1 MIKLLEEWKM
11 RVLVIGCTHAGTA
24 AVKNMKKLHPDAEV
38 VVYERNDNV
47 SFLSCGIALHV
58 GGVVKQAD
66 DLFYSSPEELKKL
79 GVTMKMKHEVLD
91 IDTDAKK
98 VQVRDLES
106 DMIMED
112 SFDKLV
118 MATGSSPIIPPIT
131 GVGLQNIQLAKN
143 YHQAK
148 EIIQKAEKATN
159 IAVIGAGYIG
169 VELVEAFE
177 AYGKHVTFIEGADR
191 VLNKYLDAEFT
202 GIVEQELSEHG
213 VKLALNETVEQF
225 VGDAEGRVQKVI
237 TSEATYEADLVLLCV
252 GFKPQTELLK
262 GKLDM
267 LPNGA
272 LIVNDYMQTSHP
284 DIYGAG
290 DSCAVFY
297 NPAKTH
303 AYIPLATN
311 AVRMGTLVAQNIA
324 GPKIKY
330 RGTQGTSGLK
340 LYDLNMASTGIT
352 EANAFFFGLNVKTI
366 TIDEAYRPD
375 FMPTAENV
383 KLKLV
388 YEAETLRLV
397 GAQILS
403 KVDLTQAMNT
413 LSACIQQNMTI
424 EDLAFVDF
432 FFQPHY
438 NQPWNYLNKAALQA
452 LEQERDVAV
461 LV

>member
-1 MIKLLEEWKM
+1 MK
-11 RVLVIGCTHAGTA
+11 VLVIGCTHAGTA
-24 AVKNMKKLHPDAEV
+24 AVTNIAKLHPNAEV
-38 VVYERNDNV
+38 TVYERNDNV

-58 GGVVKQAD
+58 GGVVKKAD
-66 DLFYSSPEELKKL
+66 DLFYSSPTQLEQL
-79 GVTMKMKHEVLD
+79 GATMKMEHEVLD
-91 IDTDAKK
+91 IDTHSKT
-98 VQVRDLES
+98 VQVRDLKTGIEFI
-106 DMIMED
+106 DH
-112 SFDKLV
+112 FDKLV

-148 EIIQKAEKATN
+148 DIITKATEAKN

-191 VLNKYLDAEFT
+191 VLNKYLDEEFT
-202 GIVEQELSEHG
+202 EVVEQELSEHG
-213 VKLALNETVEQF
+213 VQLALNETVNQF
-225 VGDAEGRVQKVI
+225 VGDETGRVQKVV
-237 TSEATYEADLVLLCV
+237 TSESTYDADLVLLCV
-252 GFKPQTELLK
+252 GFKPQTGLLK
-262 GKLDM
+262 DKVDM

-272 LIVNDYMQTSHP
+272 LIVNEYMQTSHP

-290 DSCAVFY
+290 DSCAVYY
-297 NPAKTH
+297 NPAQTR

-311 AVRMGTLVAQNIA
+311 AVRMGTLVAHNLVEQ
-324 GPKIKY
+324 KVKY

-340 LYDLNMASTGIT
+340 LYDLNMASTGVT

-388 YEAETLRLV
+388 YEVETNRLV
-397 GAQILS
+397 GAQIMS

-438 NQPWNYLNKAALQA
+438 NQPWNYLNKAALKAMDQ
-452 LEQERDVAV
+452 EQVQTV

>member
-1 MIKLLEEWKM
+1 MKVI
-11 RVLVIGCTHAGTA
+11 VIGCTHAGTA
-24 AVKNMKKLHPDAEV
+24 AVSNIATLHPEAEV
-38 VVYERNDNV
+38 TVYERNDNV

-66 DLFYSSPEELKKL
+66 DLFYSSPEKL
-79 GVTMKMKHEVLD
+79 EQLGAVMKMEHEVLD
-91 IDTDAKK
+91 VDTEAKTIRVRNLKTGDEIID
-98 VQVRDLES
+98 R
-106 DMIMED
+106 
-112 SFDKLV
+112 FDKLV
-118 MATGSSPIIPPIT
+118 LATGSSPIVPPIP

-148 EIIQKAEKATN
+148 EIIEKATEANN

-177 AYGKHVTFIEGADR
+177 AYGKHVTFIEGSDR
-191 VLNKYLDAEFT
+191 VLNKYLDEEFT
-202 GIVEQELSEHG
+202 EVVEQVLSEHG
-213 VKLALNETVEQF
+213 VQLALNETVEQF
-225 VGDAEGRVQKVI
+225 VGDDAGRVKRVV
-237 TSEATYEADLVLLCV
+237 TSQATYDADLVLLCV
-252 GFKPQTELLK
+252 GFKPQTDLLK
-262 GKLDM
+262 HKVDM

-272 LIVNDYMQTSHP
+272 LIVNEYMQTSHP

-290 DSCAVFY
+290 DSCAVYY
-297 NPAKTH
+297 NPARTH

-311 AVRMGTLVAQNIA
+311 AVRMGTLVAHNIVKQNV
-324 GPKIKY
+324 KY

-340 LYDLNMASTGIT
+340 LYDLNMASTGVT

-366 TIDEAYRPD
+366 TIDESYRPE

-383 KLKLV
+383 KLKIV
-388 YEAETLRLV
+388 YEAETKRLV
-397 GAQILS
+397 GAQIMS

-438 NQPWNYLNKAALQA
+438 NQPWNYLNKAALKA
-452 LEQERDVAV
+452 MEQEQGQ
-461 LV
+461 LVTV